1 MEIKP
6 VSNCPRP
13 GYPTRKEAQTAP
25 AWLLDHLPER
35 WRRIIA
41 AGGTGVVL
49 LAAGMSGCEGQ
60 PGSPNGGGG
69 AQTQPSAAGAPADEA
84 AHVRGNMKAIVAPI
98 FNHGEGRGA
107 TGCVVIAP
115 PVFLTEEDALQ
126 VIQDELS
133 KAGIDLTS
141 RKVVLPEV
149 AIKARIERWETKGN
163 KLDIRQEEVETSKPL
178 ELQLADPKRHVGIE
192 FVGEANYYA
201 VGGASSGSTVQRY
214 DFKDRANFVA
224 QQVRAKSRGLYVGV
238 LYDPGAT
245 APQPQ
250 LTLDECQD
258 RDLVQ
263 RRYKQ
268 AEEQGRASAREDLR
282 KQVQDLA
289 AWLKQQ
295 GAV

>member
-6 VSNCPRP
+6 ISNCPRP

-25 AWLLDHLPER
+25 AWLLDHLPEN
-35 WRRIIA
+35 WRRLIA

-49 LAAGMSGCEGQ
+49 LAGGMAGCEGQ
-60 PGSPNGGGG
+60 PGPQNGGG
-69 AQTQPSAAGAPADEA
+69 AQTRPSTAGAAADAA

-107 TGCVVIAP
+107 TGCIVMAP

-133 KAGIDLTS
+133 KAGIELTS
-141 RKVVLPEV
+141 RKVILPEV
-149 AIKARIERWETKGN
+149 PIKMQIERWVTKGD
-163 KLDIRQEEVETSKPL
+163 KTVILAEEMDEATPL
-178 ELQLADPKRHVGIE
+178 KLQLADPKRHVGIE
-192 FVGEANYYA
+192 FVGETNYHA
-201 VGGASSGSTVQRY
+201 VGGASSNSTVQHY
-214 DFKDRANFVA
+214 NFKDRANFVS
-224 QQVRAKSRGLYVGV
+224 QQVRQKSRGLYVGV
-238 LYDPGAT
+238 LYDPAVRW
-245 APQPQ
+245 PRPN
-250 LTLDECQD
+250 LTSEEWKD

-263 RRYKQ
+263 RRYKE
-268 AEEQGRASAREDLR
+268 AKEQGRASAREDLR

>member
-6 VSNCPRP
+6 VTNCSRP

-60 PGSPNGGGG
+60 SGPPNGG
-69 AQTQPSAAGAPADEA
+69 AQTQPSAAGAPADAA

-107 TGCVVIAP
+107 IGCIVMAP

-133 KAGIDLTS
+133 KAGIELTS
-141 RKVVLPEV
+141 TNVALSEV
-149 AIKARIERWETKGN
+149 AIKKRIKRYERKGN
-163 KLDIRQEEVETSKPL
+163 ESITRVEEVEPATSLK
-178 ELQLADPKRHVGIE
+178 LQLADPKRHVGIE
-192 FVGEANYYA
+192 FVGHTNYGA
-201 VGGASSGSTVQRY
+201 VGGASSMSTVQDY

-224 QQVRAKSRGLYVGV
+224 QQVRVKSRGLYVGV
-238 LYDPGAT
+238 LYDPA
-245 APQPQ
+245 APMSQPK
-250 LTLDECQD
+250 LTSEEWKD

-263 RRYKQ
+263 RRRKEAY
-268 AEEQGRASAREDLR
+268 EQGRASAREDLR

>member
-6 VSNCPRP
+6 VTNCCRP

-25 AWLLDHLPER
+25 AWLLEHLPER

-60 PGSPNGGGG
+60 SGPPNGGG
-69 AQTQPSAAGAPADEA
+69 AQTQPAAAGAPADAA

-107 TGCVVIAP
+107 IGCVVMAP

-126 VIQDELS
+126 VIQDELN
-133 KAGIDLTS
+133 KAGIELTS
-141 RKVVLPEV
+141 RKVVLSEV
-149 AIKARIERWETKGN
+149 GIKTEGPRSGMKDGKWVVKENEIE
-163 KLDIRQEEVETSKPL
+163 PL
-178 ELQLADPKRHVGIE
+178 ELQLADPKLHVGIE
-192 FVGEANYYA
+192 YVGRMNYCDL
-201 VGGASSGSTVQRY
+201 GGESSMSTVQGY

-238 LYDPGAT
+238 LYDPAV
-245 APQPQ
+245 PLPRPE
-250 LTLDECQD
+250 LTSEEWKD

-263 RRYKQ
+263 RRRKEAY
-268 AEEQGRASAREDLR
+268 EQGRASAREDLR

>member
-6 VSNCPRP
+6 VTNCPRP

-60 PGSPNGGGG
+60 PGSPNGGG
-69 AQTQPSAAGAPADEA
+69 AQTQPAAAGAADDEA
-84 AHVRGNMKAIVAPI
+84 AHVRGKMKAIVAPI
-98 FNHGEGRGA
+98 FSHGEGRGA
-107 TGCVVIAP
+107 IGCIVIAP

-133 KAGIDLTS
+133 KAGIELTS

-149 AIKARIERWETKGN
+149 AIKKRIERYERKGN
-163 KLDIRQEEVETSKPL
+163 ESITRVEEVEPATPL
-178 ELQLADPKRHVGIE
+178 KLQLADPKRHVGIE
-192 FVGEANYYA
+192 FVGHANYHA
-201 VGGASSGSTVQRY
+201 VGGASSMSTVHSY

-224 QQVRAKSRGLYVGV
+224 QQVRVKSRGLYVGV
-238 LYDPGAT
+238 LYDPAAT
-245 APQPQ
+245 APQPE
-250 LTLDECQD
+250 LTSEEWKD

-263 RRYKQ
+263 RRRKE
-268 AEEQGRASAREDLR
+268 AGEQGRASAREDLR
-282 KQVQDLA
+282 KQVRDLA

>member
-6 VSNCPRP
+6 VTNCSRP
-13 GYPTRKEAQTAP
+13 EYPTRKEAQTAP
-25 AWLLDHLPER
+25 AWLLDHLPEA

-60 PGSPNGGGG
+60 SGPPNGG
-69 AQTQPSAAGAPADEA
+69 AQTQPSAAVGTPADEA

-107 TGCVVIAP
+107 IGCVVIAP

-133 KAGIDLTS
+133 KAGIELTS
-141 RKVVLPEV
+141 RKVILPEV
-149 AIKARIERWETKGN
+149 GIKTEGPRSGMKDGKWVVKENEIE
-163 KLDIRQEEVETSKPL
+163 PL
-178 ELQLADPKRHVGIE
+178 ELQLADPKLHVGIE
-192 FVGEANYYA
+192 YVGQMNYCDL
-201 VGGASSGSTVQRY
+201 GGESSMSTVQIY

-224 QQVRAKSRGLYVGV
+224 QQVRVKSRGLYVGV
-238 LYDPGAT
+238 LYDPA
-245 APQPQ
+245 APMSQPK
-250 LTLDECQD
+250 LTSEQWKD

-263 RRYKQ
+263 RRYKE
-268 AEEQGRASAREDLR
+268 AEDAGRAAAREDLR
-282 KQVQDLA
+282 KQVRDLA

>member
-6 VSNCPRP
+6 VSNCCRP

-25 AWLLDHLPER
+25 NWLLEHLPER

-49 LAAGMSGCEGQ
+49 LAAGMTGCEGQ
-60 PGSPNGGGG
+60 SGPPNGGG
-69 AQTQPSAAGAPADEA
+69 AQTQSSVAGAADDEA

-98 FNHGEGRGA
+98 FNHGDGRGT
-107 TGCVVIAP
+107 TGCVVMAP
-115 PVFLTEEDALQ
+115 PVFLSEEDALQ

-133 KAGIDLTS
+133 KAGIQLTCPQ
-141 RKVVLPEV
+141 VVLSEV
-149 AIKARIERWETKGN
+149 PIKKRMELYERKG
-163 KLDIRQEEVETSKPL
+163 DEGITRVEEVEPATPL
-178 ELQLADPKRHVGIE
+178 KLQLADPKRHVGIE
-192 FVGEANYYA
+192 FVGHANYDA
-201 VGGASSGSTVQRY
+201 VGGARSSSTVQEY
-214 DFKDRANFVA
+214 DFKDRADFVA
-224 QQVRAKSRGLYVGV
+224 QQVRVKSRGLYVGV
-238 LYDPGAT
+238 LYDPA
-245 APQPQ
+245 AERPRPQ
-250 LTLDECQD
+250 LTAQEYKD

-263 RRYKQ
+263 RRYKE